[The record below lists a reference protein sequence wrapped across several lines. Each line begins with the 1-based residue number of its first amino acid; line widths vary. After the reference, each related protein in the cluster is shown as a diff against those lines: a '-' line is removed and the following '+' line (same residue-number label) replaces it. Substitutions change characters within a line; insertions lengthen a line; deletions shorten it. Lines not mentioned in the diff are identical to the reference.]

1 MVNNF
6 NKNIVNDTF
15 NREYNEDQFKIFIH
29 DLLPDAD
36 FTKEGQIQ
44 LPNEYREFI
53 KSAKRICKYKYS
65 TSEFDENVLTV
76 LAVKLRKTTSVDRA
90 RTAQRNFVARYL
102 NNSRNYLMDAALVAF
117 YSEDSQGEISPDWRF
132 SLVQMNY
139 VTEIVEKSNGKKKRK
154 TAVELTPAKR
164 FSFLVGSSEDTHTAQ
179 SQFYHCLEKSS
190 KGEQITLEDL
200 VAAFDIEKVSKEFFE
215 KYKELYGKLLN
226 ELTRLYDTDKDIKRD
241 FDEHSII
248 KEDFAKKTMGQLVFL
263 YFIQK
268 KGWLGVPKDGIWGQG
283 DKKFL
288 RNVFEKD
295 KRYISNY
302 DNFFNDVLEH
312 LFYEALAQKRENN
325 DWFDR
330 LNCRIPFLN
339 GGLFEPVNGYEYEVT
354 NLTIDNGIFKD
365 IFDTFDLYNF
375 TVKEDEPL
383 EKEVAVDPEMLGKV
397 FENLLPENTRKG
409 NGAFYTPREIVHYM
423 CQESLINYLYNK
435 LNTKIVKLS
444 SEKQAEQQS
453 LFKKNKIKQMVLT
466 EEIFEENFSREDI
479 SFLIRKGD
487 SIYSNSNVKETMPD
501 SIINS
506 ASIIDEA
513 LSTIKVCDP
522 AIGSGA
528 FPVGMMNEIVRVRAT
543 LNKYIGK
550 PDRAVYDLKR
560 NAIEKSIY
568 GVDIDP
574 GAVEIAKLRFW
585 LSLVVDEEN
594 TANIKPLPNLDYK
607 IMQGN
612 SLITSYEGIDF
623 DEIVANQPTEKQL
636 DLFASKSEKITEKIS
651 QKQHEFLKT
660 PYATKKRE
668 IKQEIEDLIIE
679 LVKTK
684 FEEKAEKEG
693 KSKDFYEEK
702 IRNFA
707 QNKGN
712 RDFFPWQLFFA
723 DAFDNGGFDIV
734 IGNPPYVQ
742 LQKFKGDPVQKLYKD
757 AGFKVHDSNGDIYCL
772 FYEKG
777 IDILRKNGCL
787 CYITSNKW
795 MRAGYGEKLRT
806 YFATKTNPIRLID
819 FGGVSVFET
828 ATVDVNILLVQKSQ
842 NLRNTMACTIESKM
856 KRLNNL
862 SVYISQNSI
871 PQKFDSSSWCILNPI
886 EQSIKNKI
894 ESIGTP
900 LKDWDININY
910 GVKTGLNEAFIIDG
924 AKKDELIAKDP
935 KSAEII
941 RPILRGRDI
950 QRYSYNFADK
960 WIINTHNGSK
970 TQKRID
976 INEYPAI
983 KEHLDNYYDK
993 LVKRDDQGDTPYN
1006 LRCCAYMDDFSKQKL
1021 VWAETIKIYFYGRRN
1036 YPRFC
1041 AVDENFYLDKTTFF
1055 MPLENNLYFLG
1066 ILNSKLSEYLLDNG
1080 YCNLLGP
1087 GSRGLQKNL
1096 IEQFPMIQRNRN
1108 SKIIQQIELLLQ
1120 KVWQTEI
1127 DNDTQIEI
1135 DELVFE
1141 LYNITQTEKSY
1152 IYELMLKNT

>member
-1 MVNNF
+1 
-6 NKNIVNDTF
+6 
-15 NREYNEDQFKIFIH
+15 
-29 DLLPDAD
+29 
-36 FTKEGQIQ
+36 
-44 LPNEYREFI
+44 
-53 KSAKRICKYKYS
+53 
-65 TSEFDENVLTV
+65 
-76 LAVKLRKTTSVDRA
+76 
-90 RTAQRNFVARYL
+90 
-102 NNSRNYLMDAALVAF
+102 MDAALVAF

-543 LNKYIGK
+543 LSKYIGK

-862 SVYISQNSI
+862 SVYISQ
-871 PQKFDSSSWCILNPI
+871 
-886 EQSIKNKI
+886 
-894 ESIGTP
+894 
-900 LKDWDININY
+900 
-910 GVKTGLNEAFIIDG
+910 
-924 AKKDELIAKDP
+924 
-935 KSAEII
+935 
-941 RPILRGRDI
+941 
-950 QRYSYNFADK
+950 
-960 WIINTHNGSK
+960 
-970 TQKRID
+970 
-976 INEYPAI
+976 
-983 KEHLDNYYDK
+983 
-993 LVKRDDQGDTPYN
+993 
-1006 LRCCAYMDDFSKQKL
+1006 
-1021 VWAETIKIYFYGRRN
+1021 
-1036 YPRFC
+1036 
-1041 AVDENFYLDKTTFF
+1041 
-1055 MPLENNLYFLG
+1055 
-1066 ILNSKLSEYLLDNG
+1066 
-1080 YCNLLGP
+1080 
-1087 GSRGLQKNL
+1087 
-1096 IEQFPMIQRNRN
+1096 
-1108 SKIIQQIELLLQ
+1108 
-1120 KVWQTEI
+1120 
-1127 DNDTQIEI
+1127 
-1135 DELVFE
+1135 
-1141 LYNITQTEKSY
+1141 
-1152 IYELMLKNT
+1152 

>member
-543 LNKYIGK
+543 LSKYIGK

-900 LKDWDININY
+900 LKDWDVNIY
-910 GVKTGLNEAFIIDG
+910 RGVLTGLNEAFIIDG

>member
-1 MVNNF
+1 M
-6 NKNIVNDTF
+6 
-15 NREYNEDQFKIFIH
+15 
-29 DLLPDAD
+29 
-36 FTKEGQIQ
+36 
-44 LPNEYREFI
+44 
-53 KSAKRICKYKYS
+53 
-65 TSEFDENVLTV
+65 
-76 LAVKLRKTTSVDRA
+76 
-90 RTAQRNFVARYL
+90 
-102 NNSRNYLMDAALVAF
+102 
-117 YSEDSQGEISPDWRF
+117 
-132 SLVQMNY
+132 
-139 VTEIVEKSNGKKKRK
+139 
-154 TAVELTPAKR
+154 
-164 FSFLVGSSEDTHTAQ
+164 
-179 SQFYHCLEKSS
+179 
-190 KGEQITLEDL
+190 
-200 VAAFDIEKVSKEFFE
+200 
-215 KYKELYGKLLN
+215 
-226 ELTRLYDTDKDIKRD
+226 
-241 FDEHSII
+241 
-248 KEDFAKKTMGQLVFL
+248 
-263 YFIQK
+263 
-268 KGWLGVPKDGIWGQG
+268 
-283 DKKFL
+283 
-288 RNVFEKD
+288 
-295 KRYISNY
+295 
-302 DNFFNDVLEH
+302 
-312 LFYEALAQKRENN
+312 
-325 DWFDR
+325 
-330 LNCRIPFLN
+330 
-339 GGLFEPVNGYEYEVT
+339 
-354 NLTIDNGIFKD
+354 
-365 IFDTFDLYNF
+365 
-375 TVKEDEPL
+375 
-383 EKEVAVDPEMLGKV
+383 
-397 FENLLPENTRKG
+397 LPENTRKG

-543 LNKYIGK
+543 LSKYIGK

-712 RDFFPWQLFFA
+712 RNFFPWQLFFA

>member
-543 LNKYIGK
+543 LSKYIGK

-900 LKDWDININY
+900 LKDWDINI
-910 GVKTGLNEAFIIDG
+910 
-924 AKKDELIAKDP
+924 
-935 KSAEII
+935 
-941 RPILRGRDI
+941 IL
-950 QRYSYNFADK
+950 
-960 WIINTHNGSK
+960 
-970 TQKRID
+970 
-976 INEYPAI
+976 
-983 KEHLDNYYDK
+983 
-993 LVKRDDQGDTPYN
+993 
-1006 LRCCAYMDDFSKQKL
+1006 
-1021 VWAETIKIYFYGRRN
+1021 
-1036 YPRFC
+1036 
-1041 AVDENFYLDKTTFF
+1041 
-1055 MPLENNLYFLG
+1055 
-1066 ILNSKLSEYLLDNG
+1066 
-1080 YCNLLGP
+1080 
-1087 GSRGLQKNL
+1087 
-1096 IEQFPMIQRNRN
+1096 
-1108 SKIIQQIELLLQ
+1108 
-1120 KVWQTEI
+1120 
-1127 DNDTQIEI
+1127 
-1135 DELVFE
+1135 
-1141 LYNITQTEKSY
+1141 
-1152 IYELMLKNT
+1152 

>member
-543 LNKYIGK
+543 LSKYIGK